1 MKLER
6 NNTTAKSLRMW
17 LKKILIPNL
26 SRISRHIKLKPTNV
40 ELFQSR
46 LNKNVSY
53 RYVLG
58 QEKKD

>member
-40 ELFQSR
+40 ALFQSR

>member
-6 NNTTAKSLRMW
+6 NNTTAKSSRMW

-26 SRISRHIKLKPTNV
+26 SRISRHIKMNPTNV
-40 ELFQSR
+40 ALFQSR

-58 QEKKD
+58 EEKKD

>member
-6 NNTTAKSLRMW
+6 NNTTAKSSRMW

-26 SRISRHIKLKPTNV
+26 SRISRHIKMNPTNV
-40 ELFQSR
+40 ALFQSR

-53 RYVLG
+53 QVLG
-58 QEKKD
+58 EEKKD